1 MHTWASYGLE
11 IAILVERPSFGY
23 QVVTMRKAGRD
34 HRSLSKPPPMVRPS
48 VSARGAFQRQK
59 SKSVP
64 DLRNVVSRKDVM
76 AVTMNM
82 SGRTGL
88 GLTPRFKIDMVKEYL
103 NAGVPDVIVIQDA
116 IDSSDM
122 AGVLDAVGHGSY
134 QWYFRPDLSSGTMND
149 HDDNDEDNQG
159 HCLTGIAWNK
169 EK

>member
-1 MHTWASYGLE
+1 MHDLLLYGLK
-11 IAILVERPSFGY
+11 IPISALLWFG
-23 QVVTMRKAGRD
+23 QVVDIMRKAGRD

-48 VSARGAFQRQK
+48 VSSRGSLQRQK

-64 DLRNVVSRKDVM
+64 DLRNVVSRKDVL

-88 GLTPRFKIDMVKEYL
+88 GLTPRFKIDMVKDYL
-103 NAGVPDVIVIQDA
+103 NNGVPDVIVIQDA

-122 AGVLDAVGHGSY
+122 AGALDAVGHGCY
-134 QWYFRPDLSSGTMND
+134 QWYFRPDRSSGTMND
-149 HDDNDEDNQG
+149 DNEDEDQA